1 MNCNNC
7 DIELFEATSEQ
18 GTSLFYCKNKFCKFY
33 GKSMNTFL
41 NMPKIKP
48 HLVDSKLFFG
58 KAILMKFKENLK
70 VIQKLNNY

>member
-18 GTSLFYCKNKFCKFY
+18 GTSLFYCRNKFCEFY

-41 NMPKIKP
+41 NMPKVKTS
-48 HLVDSKLFFG
+48 LVDPKLFFG
-58 KAILMKFKENLK
+58 QTIFMKIKENLRL
-70 VIQKLNNY
+70 IQK